1 MNYVIIETGGKQFRV
16 VDGSVILVEKLKAQP
31 GESVTFDRVLL
42 ASKDGVLQVGNPY
55 LTSLTVCGR
64 VEEQGK
70 HKKLYV
76 FKYKS
81 KSNYRRRTG
90 HRQPF
95 TKVTIS
101 IEGL

>member
-1 MNYVIIETGGKQFRV
+1 MSYAIIETGGKQFKV
-16 VDGSVILVEKLKAQP
+16 EHGSVILVEKLKAEVGDTVQ
-31 GESVTFDRVLL
+31 FDRIVL
-42 ASKDGVLQVGNPY
+42 ANKDGVVLVDPTALQQI
-55 LTSLTVCGR
+55 SISGR

-70 HKKLYV
+70 HKKIRI

-81 KSNYRRRTG
+81 KSNYRRRMG

-101 IEGL
+101 ITGL

>member
-1 MNYVIIETGGKQFRV
+1 MTYAIIESGGKQFRV
-16 VDGSVILVEKLKAQP
+16 SDGSVIQVEKLNAAE
-31 GESVTFDRVLL
+31 GDTVTFPHVLL
-42 ASKDGVLQVGNPY
+42 YNRQGEIMLGNPY
-55 LTSLTVCGR
+55 LNEITVTGT

-70 HKKLYV
+70 HKKIHI

-81 KSNYRRRTG
+81 KSNYRRRSG

-101 IEGL
+101 IQE